1 MASTEVPEMSLSG
14 RVALVTGG
22 GRGIGK
28 EISLTLARAGADV
41 AVAARTMPDL
51 DQTVLE
57 LEQMGRRGLA
67 VQVDI
72 TRPEK
77 VKGMVSSIIER
88 FGKIDVLVNNAGF
101 IQTKPVVEMPGLKS
115 RLAGMTPEFSQP
127 TTPEDWNLHIQTN
140 LTGAFLVTQAVCP
153 HMMKA
158 KRGKIVNITSVEP
171 MRPGSFHTPYSTTKW
186 GLLGLTRSL
195 ALELARYNINVNAV
209 GPGYIYS
216 DLTKFYYDDPNT
228 RETLLKQV
236 PLRKFGS
243 PRDVAL
249 VVLFLASAASDFI
262 TGHQIPL
269 DGGFHI

>member
-1 MASTEVPEMSLSG
+1 MASEETPELSLP
-14 RVALVTGG
+14 GG

-28 EISLTLARAGADV
+28 EIALTLARAGADV
-41 AVAARTMPDL
+41 IVAARTVPDL
-51 DQTVLE
+51 NQTVDDLV
-57 LEQMGRRGLA
+57 QIGRRGLA

-72 TRPEK
+72 TRVEQ
-77 VKGMVSSIIER
+77 VKGMVTSVMDQ
-88 FGKIDVLVNNAGF
+88 FGRIDILVNNAGF
-101 IQTKPVVEMPGLKS
+101 VQTKPIVEMPGLKS
-115 RLAGMTPEFSQP
+115 RLADMTPEFSTP
-127 TTPEDWNLHIQTN
+127 TTPEDWALHLQTN

-153 HMMKA
+153 HMMQA
-158 KRGKIVNITSVEP
+158 KKGKIVNITSVEP

-186 GLLGLTRSL
+186 GLLGMTRSL

-209 GPGYIYS
+209 GPGYIYT
-216 DLTKFYYDDPNT
+216 DMTKFYYEDPNT
-228 RETLLKQV
+228 RDALLKQV

-249 VVLFLASAASDFI
+249 AVLFLASDASDFI